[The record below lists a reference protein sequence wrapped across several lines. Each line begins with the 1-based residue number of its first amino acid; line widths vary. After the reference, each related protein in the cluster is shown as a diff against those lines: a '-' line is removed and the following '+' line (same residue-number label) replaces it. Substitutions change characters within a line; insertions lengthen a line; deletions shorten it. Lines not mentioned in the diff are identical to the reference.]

1 MSKKRS
7 SPSLHNSPC
16 IYLSRVTWP
25 RFYDDLSR
33 LPSLAFTASR
43 LQSITCWYGSAAE
56 EILWVWVTTR
66 KLPSSEHNSVVGY
79 QIKDQYPAI
88 TIGDAAVIG
97 KFIAQIA
104 GLDWIMS
111 MSWEP
116 SREGQRCVSLLLSL
130 DMLSLGRIWSIFWS
144 LQIDYVFPSTNSAQ
158 DIRFLNSNPKLRSQP
173 RKLIS
178 VLIARYKLAGL
189 VIVMQQ

>member
-1 MSKKRS
+1 MHLSHFRHVNLL
-7 SPSLHNSPC
+7 SLHDFHFQTFWDLRRFIIALPVLSRLD
-16 IYLSRVTWP
+16 LSRVTWP

-130 DMLSLGRIWSIFWS
+130 DMLSLGRI
-144 LQIDYVFPSTNSAQ
+144 
-158 DIRFLNSNPKLRSQP
+158 
-173 RKLIS
+173 
-178 VLIARYKLAGL
+178 
-189 VIVMQQ
+189 